1 MMLNCK
7 KVLKGKLPNHVAIIL
22 DGNGRW
28 AQKRNMPRTY
38 GHEAGVKNLIN
49 ITKVCDEIGIKE
61 LTVFAF
67 STENWNRPES
77 EIEYLM
83 QAPVDYIDE
92 NLDKLKEKNIR
103 INFVGRKD
111 KIPTPTLD
119 AINKIMFETER
130 NTGLILNV
138 AFDYGGK
145 YDIVE
150 ACKIVAGR
158 VVNNDISIDEIDENY
173 FQNELLVK
181 RKVDLLIRTSG
192 ELRISNFL
200 LWQTAYSE
208 FYFTKCLWP
217 DFNKNEL
224 LKAIK
229 SFQGRKRRF
238 GGLNREVK
246 K

>member
-1 MMLNCK
+1 MLNCK
-7 KVLKGKLPNHVAIIL
+7 KVLKGKLPKHVAIIL

-28 AQKRNMPRTY
+28 AKKRNMPRTF
-38 GHEAGVKNLIN
+38 GHEAGVKALVN
-49 ITKVCDEIGIKE
+49 IVGDCNEIGIKE

-77 EIEYLM
+77 EIEFLM
-83 QAPVDYIDE
+83 QSPVDYIDQ
-92 NLDKLKEKNIR
+92 NLDKLKEKNIK

-111 KIPTPTLD
+111 RFPTPTLD
-119 AINKIMFETER
+119 AINKIMYYTKDC
-130 NTGLILNV
+130 TGLVLNV

-145 YDIVE
+145 YDILEATKVIASRVANKDIQVE
-150 ACKIVAGR
+150 
-158 VVNNDISIDEIDENY
+158 EIDEQY
-173 FQNELLVK
+173 FASELFVAND
-181 RKVDLLIRTSG
+181 VDLLIRTSG

-200 LWQTAYSE
+200 LWQVAYAE

-217 DFNKNEL
+217 DFNKKEL

>member
-181 RKVDLLIRTSG
+181 SKVDLLIRTSG